1 MKNYNKKIADLVIVL
16 ALFCGSVSYAK
27 VRAIATRRAFEQA
40 LSTDSMVV
48 ALFYEATKEKG
59 SARDQNK
66 GLTRM
71 YEDLSAYQVYDD
83 ADVIFL
89 KVNTGR
95 RELADLADLY
105 NVKTVPTFIFFNNGK
120 RLVDDQGAAVAL
132 HGFVSRQDLQSFID
146 MYFGSEIKK
155 YVSAK
160 NQAREQRVQEDSAS
174 WKAYFYPRD
183 VFVRDYAPAETKRN
197 LE

>member
-1 MKNYNKKIADLVIVL
+1 MKNYSKKIVSLVAVL
-16 ALFCGSVSYAK
+16 ALFCTGISYGK
-27 VRAIATRRAFEQA
+27 VRAISTRRAFEQT

-71 YEDLSAYQVYDD
+71 YEDLSAYQPYDD

-89 KVNTGR
+89 KINSDR
-95 RELADLADLY
+95 KELGDLASLY
-105 NVKTVPTFIFFNNGK
+105 DVKTVPTFIFFNKGK
-120 RLVDDQGAAVAL
+120 RLVDNQGAAVAL

-146 MYFGSEIKK
+146 MYYGAEIKK
-155 YVSAK
+155 YVAVK